1 MKIWIVHDSHFGNGE
16 QLAKTLGSA
25 LEKNREVNIDHIKN
39 VSPEKV
45 VSDAPVAIIIGTAA
59 RKFMI
64 SGASKKWLR
73 KLKTTLKKEDKTI
86 KYGATFLTHVLDK
99 KIAKIWGE
107 RFHKKLRNL
116 PIDSVYPEWISGR
129 VQTTEGPFMI
139 GEQEKFEKI
148 GQALNDWMK

>member
-16 QLAKTLGSA
+16 KLAKTLGSA
-25 LEKNREVNIDHIKN
+25 LEKKGEVNIDHIKN
-39 VSPEKV
+39 ISPEKV
-45 VSDAPVAIIIGTAA
+45 VSDAPDAIIVGTAA

-73 KLKTTLKKEDKTI
+73 KLKNELKNEEKTI

-107 RFHKKLRNL
+107 RFHKKLNDL
-116 PIDSVYPEWISGR
+116 AITNVYSEWISGR
-129 VQTTEGPFMI
+129 VKSAEGPFI
-139 GEQEKFEKI
+139 DSEQEKFEKI
-148 GQALNDWMK
+148 GKDLNDWMK